1 MEEKIDETLVQL
13 LNREISKPDAVEQL
27 TAIAC
32 TNQSPNVNE
41 ALKAAVNAIYF
52 NDNSDYATALY
63 EVIYNLTGDKNI
75 TEKQI
80 CKLFNILNSEK

>member
-1 MEEKIDETLVQL
+1 MKEKIDETLVQL

-52 NDNSDYATALY
+52 RLCYSS
-63 EVIYNLTGDKNI
+63 VRGNI
-75 TEKQI
+75 Q
-80 CKLFNILNSEK
+80 SYRR

>member
-1 MEEKIDETLVQL
+1 MKEKIDETLVQL

-27 TAIAC
+27 NTIAC
-32 TNQSPNVNE
+32 TNQNANVNE
-41 ALKAAVNAIYF
+41 ALNAAVKAIYF

-63 EVIYNLTGDKNI
+63 EVIYNLTGDNDI

-80 CKLFNILNSEK
+80 RKLFNILNPE